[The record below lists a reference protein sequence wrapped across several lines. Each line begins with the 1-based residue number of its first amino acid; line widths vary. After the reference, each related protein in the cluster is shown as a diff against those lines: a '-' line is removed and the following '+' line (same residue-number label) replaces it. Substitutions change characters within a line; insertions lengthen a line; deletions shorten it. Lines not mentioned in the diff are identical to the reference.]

1 MSEIENRIT
10 DLEIKF
16 THQDDLVDQLNKIV
30 TSQQFIIE
38 KLQKDVLD
46 LKTLFADSEVS
57 ANRTLK
63 DDIPPHY

>member
-1 MSEIENRIT
+1 MTDKRIT

-30 TSQQFIIE
+30 TSQHMIIE
-38 KLQKDVLD
+38 QLQKDVQE
-46 LKTLFADSEVS
+46 LKLLFADHDVS
-57 ANRTLK
+57 GNRSLK

>member
-1 MSEIENRIT
+1 MSDQRIT

-38 KLQKDVLD
+38 QLQKDVLE
-46 LKTLFADSEVS
+46 LKLLFADRDVS
-57 ANRTLK
+57 GSRTLK
-63 DDIPPHY
+63 DDVPPHY